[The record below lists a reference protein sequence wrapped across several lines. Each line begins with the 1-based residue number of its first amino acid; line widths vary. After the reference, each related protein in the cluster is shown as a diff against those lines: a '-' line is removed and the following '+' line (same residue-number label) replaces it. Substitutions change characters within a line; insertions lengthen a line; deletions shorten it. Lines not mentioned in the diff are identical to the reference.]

1 MLTAKSRFKR
11 ERERRK
17 TISYSQRD
25 TKIQGQCGNLLKS
38 KTEINADMKKGN
50 EMIQVSTN
58 QTFEGQLQS
67 DSTETPLN
75 QTSLQSIN
83 GKNQQ
88 KKMNASMRKRKGYF
102 KENAEMRRERRAW
115 RTLAIITGT
124 FVACWTPFFLLSL
137 YRPIC
142 RCRIPILLESITNW
156 LGYLNSALNPIIYTV
171 FSNDFRTAFKR
182 ILARLLFLKMS
193 RS

>member
-58 QTFEGQLQS
+58 QTFEGQLQ
-67 DSTETPLN
+67 
-75 QTSLQSIN
+75 IN